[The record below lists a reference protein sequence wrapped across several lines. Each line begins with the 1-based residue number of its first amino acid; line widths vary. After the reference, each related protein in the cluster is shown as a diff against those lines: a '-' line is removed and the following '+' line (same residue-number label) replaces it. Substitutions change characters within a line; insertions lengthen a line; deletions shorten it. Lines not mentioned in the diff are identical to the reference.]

1 MGVQEKVV
9 NVRIGADLVPMHVD
23 AEMTA
28 GDLKREL
35 NLNRRDYIVRV
46 NNGTLT
52 DGEKILRYIASD
64 RDEVEILPVT
74 DVGASASSI
83 FLTGERRHR
92 QEEVLLRKIGFVPVK
107 DRRNRYVGIV
117 RACGRTFKM
126 FVTLPETFPYS
137 RPVITI
143 NDPWFL
149 NKHPCIVRRGMEI
162 EIHFHDEDWD
172 PRMHASQLA
181 LNAIRFLKSF
191 ERDYCPLGG
200 ADVWTAALMR
210 LYWMLRRF

>member
-1 MGVQEKVV
+1 M
-9 NVRIGADLVPMHVD
+9 NVRVGADVVPMYVD
-23 AEMTA
+23 ANMTA

-35 NLNRRDYIVRV
+35 NLDSRDYIVRV
-46 NNGTLT
+46 NDVTLT
-52 DGEKILRYIASD
+52 DEEKILRYITSD
-64 RDEVEILPVT
+64 RDEVEVLPVT
-74 DVGASASSI
+74 DVGSSDSLSSN
-83 FLTGERRHR
+83 FLTGEKRLR
-92 QEEVLLRKIGFVPVK
+92 QEETLLRRIGFVPVK
-107 DRRNRYVGIV
+107 DRKNRYVGIV

-137 RPVITI
+137 RPIITI

-149 NKHPCIVRRGMEI
+149 NKHPCIIRRGWEV
-162 EIHFHDEDWD
+162 EIHFHDEDWN

-200 ADVWTAALMR
+200 AGVWTTALMKI
-210 LYWMLRRF
+210 YWALRRF